1 MYMEE
6 KRCVRAIKVSSENR
20 AKLARMFGCT
30 ERMVYKALCYE
41 SDSDLARRLRH
52 VARKELGGWIE
63 AMVPEDEIF
72 YDTVEDNERVL
83 RQYFP
88 NGAVLEISKDTGRC
102 RIMHRGELVWDAGR
116 ISVTEIVNVQM
127 WARGLQG

>member
-41 SDSDLARRLRH
+41 SDSELARKLRH

-72 YDTVEDNERVL
+72 YDTVEGNERVL

-88 NGAVLEISKDTGRC
+88 NGAVLEISKDTGQC
-102 RIMHRGELVWDAGR
+102 RIMHRGELAWDAGR

-127 WARGLQG
+127 WARGL